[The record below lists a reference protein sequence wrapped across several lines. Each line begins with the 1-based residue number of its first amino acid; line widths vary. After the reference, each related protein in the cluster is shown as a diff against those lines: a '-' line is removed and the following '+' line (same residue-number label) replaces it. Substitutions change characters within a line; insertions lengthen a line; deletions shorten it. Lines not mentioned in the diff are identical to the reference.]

1 LFPCAPVCT
10 ANVLPRTGRKKRLTP
25 FISMSNRPVFSYQ
38 ARPVLEAGQAA
49 ALDAYAELYGR
60 AERSLFAAMR
70 AGRAINDL
78 KRDFLPR
85 FGITSRQFNAI
96 RIGLEGKI
104 DSIKQRRPD
113 LIVEAQAKIKKAAK
127 VISKLTAKKTAR
139 ADKLHQK
146 KRRLGLLQARL
157 SNLQAD
163 QATGKTRLCFGS
175 KKLFQAQF
183 NLEANGYASHQEW
196 KQDWLV
202 ERSSQFFVL
211 GSKDESAGCQG
222 CQAALQEDGS
232 LSLTLRLPDALVSQ
246 GKYLTLTGI
255 RFAYGHGEIV
265 AALNSGQ
272 RITAQ
277 TKSGAATVKRTGTA
291 LSYRFVR
298 DAKGWR
304 VFVSCQAQAVNI
316 ETNGA
321 MGAVGV
327 DVNADHLAVSETDR
341 FGNLIAARRIDL
353 HTHGKSSDQA
363 KALIG
368 NATVSIVEQARQAG
382 KPVVIEKLNFQKKKA
397 ELEAVNRKQA
407 RMLSSFACNKVAS
420 HILAAAFR
428 AGVEVIEVNP
438 AYTSVIGAV
447 NHAQRKGIS
456 VHQGAALAIARRGL
470 GLCERATV
478 PVGLVPTANG
488 GHVTFELPARNRL
501 KHVWSFWSKA
511 RTKLKAAHVAHYL
524 SGDSKRMPAPLSPEM
539 RALGAIRSSQ
549 AKSLGA
555 NRQQNCSADVLGD
568 VPW

>member
-1 LFPCAPVCT
+1 MKSSSQCVRVCT
-10 ANVLPRTGRKKRLTP
+10 ENDPPRIGRKKPSMP
-25 FISMSNRPVFSYQ
+25 FMSDRPVFTYQ
-38 ARPVLEAGQAA
+38 TRPALADGQAA
-49 ALDAYAELYGR
+49 VLDAYAELYGR
-60 AERSLFAAMR
+60 AERSLFAAMQ

-85 FGITSRQFNAI
+85 FGITARQFNAV
-96 RIGLEGKI
+96 RIGMDGKI

-113 LIVEAQAKIKKAAK
+113 LIVEIETKIKKAVK
-127 VISKLTAKKTAR
+127 VIAKLTTKATR
-139 ADKLHQK
+139 ADKLQQK
-146 KRRLGLLQARL
+146 KRLLGMLKARL
-157 SNLQAD
+157 SNMQAD
-163 QATGKTRLCFGS
+163 QASDQVRLCFGS

-382 KPVVIEKLNFQKKKA
+382 KPVVIEKLSFQKKKA

-549 AKSLGA
+549 
-555 NRQQNCSADVLGD
+555 
-568 VPW
+568 